1 MKSVARQLDVVRR
14 PAIAVALGL
23 LPLAMVGANAQTP
36 GEVPYLNFPPV
47 GAPAPPS
54 SGSAYAPATPPP
66 DLRSSQPPAAK
77 GPSTLD
83 TLKQRDQE
91 LSAIRAEQKRAV
103 ENEAKRSEEHTS
115 ELQSLR
121 H

>member
-36 GEVPYLNFPPV
+36 GQVPYLNFPPV

-54 SGSAYAPATPPP
+54 SGSAYAPATPPL
-66 DLRSSQPPAAK
+66 DLPSSQPPAAK

-83 TLKQRDQE
+83 TIKQRDQE

-103 ENEAKRSEEHTS
+103 ENEAK
-115 ELQSLR
+115 LR
-121 H
+121 REIESIGDD